1 MLHRMA
7 DRDTSVTDDL
17 VCFALYAASRSVTA
31 VYRPLLERLDLTYP
45 QYLVMMLLWHHG
57 ESGVKEL
64 GSELRLDYG
73 TVTPL
78 LKRLE
83 TLGYLRRQRRV
94 DDERAVRVSLT
105 EAGAALRERA
115 GEIPLHI
122 TEALGLTTAQTATL
136 LELLGTIIDNTTR
149 YADSP
154 PARPASEPRTG

>member
-1 MLHRMA
+1 MLHGMA
-7 DRDTSVTDDL
+7 DRETSVTDDL

-31 VYRPLLERLDLTYP
+31 VYRPLLESLGLTYP

-57 ESGVKEL
+57 ESGIKEL

-73 TVTPL
+73 TLTPL

-83 TLGYLRRQRRV
+83 SLGYLRRQRRV

-115 GEIPLHI
+115 AEIPVHI

-136 LELLGTIIDNTTR
+136 LELLRTVSENTAR
-149 YADSP
+149 YAKAP
-154 PARPASEPRTG
+154 

>member
-1 MLHRMA
+1 MLHGMA
-7 DRDTSVTDDL
+7 DRETSVTDDL

-45 QYLVMMLLWHHG
+45 QYLVMLLLWQHG
-57 ESGVKEL
+57 ESGIKEL

-73 TVTPL
+73 TLTPL

-83 TLGYLRRQRRV
+83 TVGYLRRQRRV

-105 EAGAALRERA
+105 EAGAALRKRA
-115 GEIPLHI
+115 GEIPVQL

-136 LELLGTIIDNTTR
+136 LELLRTVTDNTTR
-149 YADSP
+149 YAGSP
-154 PARPASEPRTG
+154 ESRTSQPSTA